1 MSSFTMTYSSSSR
14 GSMNIASRVVRPV
27 LVTQQD
33 RRVDAR
39 HAVSA
44 KALFEQAARGKPSF
58 VRDEPGLESL

>member
-14 GSMNIASRVVRPV
+14 GSGTRLRVVRPV